1 MSWTRRGSAFAQRR
15 PLATQLEAT
24 ERATVMGKMMME
36 GLGHGDGGQWGRG
49 ASRGERRGRGSHG
62 ARSHKVTNTQLR
74 KPPTMLDGEGRGPH
88 PRAPSQSSQ
97 GVSSPRDSTHK
108 ISVLRVCGSHVCM
121 GEGAGAGAP
130 QAQGWG
136 TGHATARGD
145 TPTLCMGTP
154 QTGAPRPNPH
164 RDSSATATHV
174 LGTARYHAC
183 V

>member
-1 MSWTRRGSAFAQRR
+1 MPWTRRGSAFAQRR

-121 GEGAGAGAP
+121 GEGAGAGRHRH
-130 QAQGWG
+130 
-136 TGHATARGD
+136 TGSRGGGMQLPGATH
-145 TPTLCMGTP
+145 TLCMSTP
-154 QTGAPRPNPH
+154 HPGPHAPTPTRKAAPM
-164 RDSSATATHV
+164 R
-174 LGTARYHAC
+174 HAF
-183 V
+183 